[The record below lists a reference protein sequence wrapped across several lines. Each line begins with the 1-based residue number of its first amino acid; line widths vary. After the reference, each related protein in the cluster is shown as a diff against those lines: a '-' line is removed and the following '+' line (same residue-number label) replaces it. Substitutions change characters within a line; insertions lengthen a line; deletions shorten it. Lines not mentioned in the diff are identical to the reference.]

1 MSLRKRP
8 SISNLIRIR
17 IGDRIEGEIIM
28 KTLLNT
34 LLIIVV
40 LMFSGCNSS
49 EQIKPI
55 KSETIDFDIGT
66 AIEMVKKKEKLILDV
81 ALRESLS
88 TIDYDQ
94 AEKALTEEFGDRGK
108 EILSMFIISDM
119 DSVSDTYVMS
129 DTFYPTV
136 FHEGITI
143 TQAVI
148 DKVYYEYE
156 SLNMTRL
163 SIKEEYSGEDKN
175 LKGWN
180 REYIFDQNEEGE
192 WEFHGFSGTL
202 NFLGEEYTMHYLQ
215 LEI

>member
-55 KSETIDFDIGT
+55 KSESIDFDIGA

-119 DSVSDTYVMS
+119 DSISDTYVMS

-163 SIKEEYSGEDKN
+163 SIKEEYSGED
-175 LKGWN
+175 
-180 REYIFDQNEEGE
+180 R
-192 WEFHGFSGTL
+192 T
-202 NFLGEEYTMHYLQ
+202 
-215 LEI
+215 